1 MPTLTMPTRDYGL
14 MLHMKANPKL
24 NDDIDLEF
32 TKSDN
37 ILANARQMVRELAY
51 DICEMPFTTYICA
64 KDYGQKFTALP
75 TFITR
80 NFHHGAIHVDTTA
93 GIETPKDLEGK
104 TMGVVRGYTVTTGVW
119 ARTVLSID
127 HGVDLTKVQ
136 WTCTD
141 DEHVA
146 GFKLPTF
153 ADYDSMGRDFA
164 ELFAEKKIVGA
175 VGTLPKDVPNVA
187 PLIPNPVEAGFDSYR
202 KTGVYPVNHA
212 IVVKDELLER
222 YPTLAV
228 DLFKALVDSK
238 RAYLDNLDRSGDLSA
253 EDALTV
259 RLEKGVDG
267 DPFPYGVEPN
277 RKGLEALTQSAFD
290 QLITARK
297 YSVEE
302 LFPESVLDLTG

>member
-14 MLHMKANPKL
+14 MLHMKSNPNL
-24 NDDIDLEF
+24 NDELDLEF
-32 TKSDN
+32 TVSDN
-37 ILANARQMVRELAY
+37 ILRNARQMVRSLAY

-93 GIETPKDLEGK
+93 GISSPKDLEGK
-104 TMGVVRGYTVTTGVW
+104 TVGVVRGYTVTTGVW

-146 GFKLPTF
+146 DFRLPSF
-153 ADYDSMGRDFA
+153 ADYDSKGCNFA
-164 ELFAEKKIVGA
+164 ELFEQNKIVAA
-175 VGTLPKDVPNVA
+175 VGTLPEPVPNVERLLPDA
-187 PLIPNPVEAGFDSYR
+187 VDAGFNSFR
-202 KTGVYPVNHA
+202 NTGVYPVNHA
-212 IVVKDELLER
+212 VVVKDELLER
-222 YPTLAV
+222 YPTLAN
-228 DLFKALVDSK
+228 DLFKALVKSK
-238 RAYLDNLDRSGDLSA
+238 RAYLDNLDKSGELSA

-259 RLEKGVDG
+259 RLENGVGG

-277 RKGLEALTQSAFD
+277 RKGLEALTESAFD
-290 QLITARK
+290 QLITSRK